1 MIHHLLQSV
10 FTAEPG
16 DIGPRADLLSAV
28 GGFHDAKTYQ
38 GSGSEIGTET
48 PLLQNLFTTVGLLGF
63 RLVTAFDLIYFQ
75 QLILRRRCTDRLFSE
90 LRVRDQNTFRTLRS
104 RLGPINLR
112 PGSPLH

>member
-10 FTAEPG
+10 LTAEPVG
-16 DIGPRADLLSAV
+16 IGPRAGLRSAV

-38 GSGSEIGTET
+38 GSGSEIGTEA

-63 RLVTAFDLIYFQ
+63 RLVTAVDLIYFQ

-90 LRVRDQNTFRTLRS
+90 LGVGDQKTFRTLRS
-104 RLGPINLR
+104 RLAPVNPRLSM
-112 PGSPLH
+112 PP